1 MKNKTQLEMDLKELL
16 EKYRNKVIDEW
27 IYRLHT
33 EVSERYSARPLDE
46 LFQTVS
52 KAADANYYALVY
64 NDKRK
69 INEHINWIAKLRLE
83 GGFSLSEVQTAYEL
97 YRLIIM
103 PYLNTELDEKDYVE
117 TLNKLNQN
125 LFYTITRFSDYFQ
138 ALHEKSLY
146 IYAKKLEKEVE
157 NRTKR
162 LQESEREYC
171 FLLNEMND
179 GYFVAVKGVIVFA
192 NKAFAQM
199 HGYDVDEVKGK
210 NFLEFIGSGDSL
222 KEKFKLIFQ
231 NDLQKEEIFVYL
243 RKHKKGALYPTEIKI
258 KPIVY
263 RHQKGIGG
271 ILRDI
276 TERVELEKRMREAER
291 FVHLGRIATCLAH
304 EIRNPLSSV
313 KMNVQIFARHVSLKG
328 YDKRRLEIVL
338 KEIDRLEKLLSDVL
352 DFAKPLSL
360 NLGKTNLKDILM
372 QCIENLKPQI
382 EEKQIIMKLK
392 YSKRIPSLRLD
403 EEKIKQAFYNIL
415 LNAIQAIDKGG
426 RVEITGTMKKQNVI
440 FSIIDN
446 GCGIKKSD
454 MPFIF
459 DPFFSTK
466 PKGTGLGLPL
476 AKKIIEA
483 HGGAINIKAKRPK
496 GTCVEVIIPVKE

>member
-1 MKNKTQLEMDLKELL
+1 MDLKELL
-16 EKYRNKVIDEW
+16 KNYRTKIIDEW

-33 EVSERYSARPLDE
+33 EVSERYSARPIDE

-52 KAADANYYALVY
+52 KATDANYYALVY
-64 NDKRK
+64 NDKSK

-103 PYLNTELDEKDYVE
+103 PYLNAELDEKDYMQV
-117 TLNKLNQN
+117 LGKLNQN

-138 ALHEKSLY
+138 ALHEKWLY
-146 IYAKKLEKEVE
+146 LYAKKLEKEVE
-157 NRTKR
+157 KRTVK
-162 LQESEREYC
+162 LKESEKEYR

-179 GYFVAVKGVIVFA
+179 GYFVGVEGVVVFA

-199 HGYDVDEVKGK
+199 HGYDVDEVIGK
-210 NFLEFIGSGDSL
+210 NFLEFIGSGDPL
-222 KEKFKLIFQ
+222 KEKFISIFQ
-231 NDLQKEEIFVYL
+231 NDLQKEEVFIYL
-243 RKHKKGALYPTEIKI
+243 RKHKKGTLYPTEIKI
-258 KPIVY
+258 KPIFY
-263 RHQKGIGG
+263 RNQKGIGG

-276 TERVELEKRMREAER
+276 TERVELEKKIREAER

-313 KMNVQIFARHVSLKG
+313 KMNIQIFAHNVSLEG
-328 YDKRRLEIVL
+328 YNKRRLEIIL
-338 KEIDRLEKLLSDVL
+338 KEIGRLEKILSDIL
-352 DFAKPLSL
+352 DFARPISL
-360 NLGKTNLKDILM
+360 NLNKTNIKRVIL
-372 QCIENLKPQI
+372 QCIENVKPQI
-382 EEKQIIMKLK
+382 EEKEIKIKFNF
-392 YSKRIPSLRLD
+392 SKNIPSILLD
-403 EEKIKQAFYNIL
+403 EEKVKQALYNIL
-415 LNAIQAIDKGG
+415 LNAIQAVDRRGK
-426 RVEITGTMKKQNVI
+426 VEIIGTIKKQNLI
-440 FSIIDN
+440 LRIIDN

-476 AKKIIEA
+476 AKKIVEA
-483 HGGAINIKAKRPK
+483 HGGGINVKTRKPK
-496 GTCVEVIIPVKE
+496 GVCVEIIIPVKE